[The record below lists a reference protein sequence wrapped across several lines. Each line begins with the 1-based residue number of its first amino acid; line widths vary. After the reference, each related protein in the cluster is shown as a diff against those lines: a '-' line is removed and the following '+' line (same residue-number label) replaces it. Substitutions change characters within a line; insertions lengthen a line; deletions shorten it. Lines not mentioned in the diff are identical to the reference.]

1 MAWSG
6 GNFTRA
12 NGNNGWVTDA
22 GLGIG
27 IEAGLHDNQDNDF
40 KDGINQ
46 CLNKDGSNS
55 ATGNLNLGGF
65 LPTNI
70 GAGTAAAVAIAAG
83 NDVNTGIFAPAADT
97 WAVATNG
104 TERMRITSG
113 GFVFINTTT
122 NFSADKL
129 CLAFGTTENGLG
141 IRDNND
147 TSGTTFAVFRN
158 SANGICGSVTRVTT
172 TNAVN
177 YNTSSDYR
185 LKKDIQ
191 PVENALAKLNQINPV
206 NFVWKDCDIAATGF
220 IAHEIAAVLP
230 DVVSGEKDAVDAE
243 GNPIYQGVDYGKL
256 TPLLAAALK
265 ELNAK
270 VEALQAR
277 VAELEA

>member
-1 MAWSG
+1 LDGNTIVQSG
-6 GNFTRA
+6 DSLGALAFGGA
-12 NGNNGWVTDA
+12 NGTGYNYAASIIAVVDGTPGA
-22 GLGIG
+22 S
-27 IEAGLHDNQDNDF
+27 NDMPGRLEF
-40 KDGINQ
+40 RTTA
-46 CLNKDGSNS
+46 DGSGS
-55 ATGNLNLGGF
+55 T
-65 LPTNI
+65 
-70 GAGTAAAVAIAAG
+70 
-83 NDVNTGIFAPAADT
+83 
-97 WAVATNG
+97 
-104 TERMRITSG
+104 TERMRITNG

-158 SANGICGSVTRVTT
+158 STNGICGSVTRVTT

-230 DVVSGEKDAVDAE
+230 DVVNGEKDAVDAE
-243 GNPIYQGVDYGKL
+243 NNPIYQGVDYGKL

-277 VAELEA
+277 VEELESA